1 LTQLG
6 KCRPIPAACA
16 AQVPHLFRRVPQGK
30 SLQEEIRFQ
39 NCSKLLGLNLHLEF
53 TVLHSSILAGGGC
66 NSPPLILL
74 IYLNVNHGFRSGPAA
89 TPTTRLLLFPARSGT
104 SGASLTGRLKGWK
117 WNLEGCATTRSRLR
131 WVLMAASLQCGGV
144 RFRPWSS
151 PNLIA
156 TAATTG
162 GI

>member
-1 LTQLG
+1 MTQLG

-39 NCSKLLGLNLHLEF
+39 LLETSWFEFCIWSLLCCLHLSWQGVAA
-53 TVLHSSILAGGGC
+53 T
-66 NSPPLILL
+66 PPLDFIDLSQCD
-74 IYLNVNHGFRSGPAA
+74 HGFRSGPAA

-117 WNLEGCATTRSRLR
+117 WNLEGYATTRSRLR
-131 WVLMAASLQCGGV
+131 WVLMVASLQCGGV